1 MQAGAIVGC
10 DEAQVQLRVDEFC
23 RTDPVT
29 ATVFKMCP
37 SFLLHSFLRALG
49 HMISTDGL
57 DILPSGQNIS
67 VCPLSIN
74 DCRCLFF
81 FFFSFP
87 LFDSIYGVSW
97 LYILRAVLF
106 PYSTYLIDDFL

>member
-1 MQAGAIVGC
+1 MGC

-29 ATVFKMCP
+29 VTVFKMCP

-57 DILPSGQNIS
+57 DILASSQNIT
-67 VCPLSIN
+67 VCPLSVN
-74 DCRCLFF
+74 DCRFI

-87 LFDSIYGVSW
+87 FL
-97 LYILRAVLF
+97 
-106 PYSTYLIDDFL
+106 YLIRSMQFLGYTFYEQR